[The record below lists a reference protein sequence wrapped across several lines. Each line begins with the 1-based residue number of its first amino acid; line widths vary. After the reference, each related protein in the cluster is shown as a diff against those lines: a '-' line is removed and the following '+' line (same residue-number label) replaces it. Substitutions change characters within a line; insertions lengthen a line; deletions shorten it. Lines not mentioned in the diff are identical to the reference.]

1 MRAPN
6 EFYKDKE
13 IERAKGRE
21 CGWVISKPGKDLF
34 GYDIQRGAYVIWQ
47 PYSSKEGMHI
57 GKVLDVHINSKYSD
71 EIKILTADNRTIF
84 RCGYEL
90 VLLLQNRMTF
100 ESNLD
105 E

>member
-1 MRAPN
+1 
-6 EFYKDKE
+6 
-13 IERAKGRE
+13 
-21 CGWVISKPGKDLF
+21 
-34 GYDIQRGAYVIWQ
+34 
-47 PYSSKEGMHI
+47 MHI